1 MKLLPLSAD
10 QLLAHF
16 SLPFSVYT
24 ADGVKLLSAHTR
36 LDEPHVRDQLH
47 RMGTVYTYPSE
58 HAQWLRSTD
67 HEWERLLHG
76 NPPGPLLA
84 RVRPH
89 PAAGNQPAPPGED
102 WEQAILLLDHVMLNA
117 GTDGSW
123 LARVLEIH
131 AHVRG
136 LCAHGLDEALF
147 HLLFTGSSRWSFY
160 SSRQALRCML
170 IAGEAARALEW
181 DEARIA
187 QLEKAALTMNVT
199 VWRLQDQLA
208 QYPGGI
214 ESAEDRARI
223 EHHPADA
230 ARLLLDHGVT
240 QTVWLEAVWLHHDAG
255 LAARPLAS
263 LAPGQQAG
271 LLLHRV
277 DSYSA
282 MLSRRARSQ
291 PLSALQVAQQACLGP
306 DGLPDPLGSVLLK
319 AIGLYPPG
327 TFVALASNESG
338 VVLERG
344 EHANTPVVAALTNR
358 EGMVMS
364 EPRLRYT
371 SHKDSAVRTA
381 LPYGKV
387 LVDPPLDKLRALRT
401 FLHSP

>member
-10 QLLAHF
+10 QLLAHS

-24 ADGVKLLSAHTR
+24 QDGVKLLSAHAT
-36 LDEPHVRDQLH
+36 LDDPLVRDQLRRLH
-47 RMGTVYTYPSE
+47 TVYACRSE
-58 HAQWLRSTD
+58 YEGWLHSPDR
-67 HEWERLLHG
+67 EWESLLHG
-76 NPPGPLLA
+76 QALPSLLA
-84 RVRPH
+84 HAPSRAAQRNRP
-89 PAAGNQPAPPGED
+89 ATLEEE
-102 WEQAILLLDHVMLNA
+102 WEQVIVLLDHVMQHPD
-117 GTDGSW
+117 TDHAW
-123 LARVLEIH
+123 LAHVLEIH
-131 AHVRG
+131 ARVRA
-136 LCAHGLDEALF
+136 LSAHRLDEALF
-147 HLLFTGSSRWSFY
+147 HLLFTGSSRYSFY

-181 DEARIA
+181 EEARVA

-199 VWRLQDQLA
+199 VWRLQDQLT

-223 EHHPADA
+223 EHHPADG
-230 ARLLLDHGVT
+230 ARLLMDHGVT
-240 QTVWLEAVWLHHDAG
+240 ETVWLEAVWLHHDAG

-358 EGMVMS
+358 DGMVMS

-371 SHKDSAVRTA
+371 SHKESAVRTA